1 MEIRESWIVKNGD
14 SLQFPQL
21 LALVMVWIDYLRH
34 IEAKFSRESE
44 YKSGVLQVWCQVE
57 SLEVF
62 VESSQGRMREYR

>member
-1 MEIRESWIVKNGD
+1 MEIRESWIVKSGD

-21 LALVMVWIDYLRH
+21 LALVMVWIGYLRH
-34 IEAKFSRESE
+34 IEATFSRKREC
-44 YKSGVLQVWCQVE
+44 KSGILQVWCQVE